1 MTPECILQTAFL
13 KQKNCVF
20 LLLASKKRDCYD
32 RSGWCSHCF
41 CHLGPPESLRTW
53 NLRKNSTPMQKKKK
67 KLNMIVNFWC
77 ATTEP
82 TMKTSFTE
90 TVRCGW
96 KLVSGS
102 CLKVYKNGVQRTSAH
117 WALPSQ
123 FKAFNYLESSTHI
136 YIYLFGRYFDKSD
149 KESKPQ

>member
-1 MTPECILQTAFL
+1 
-13 KQKNCVF
+13 
-20 LLLASKKRDCYD
+20 
-32 RSGWCSHCF
+32 
-41 CHLGPPESLRTW
+41 
-53 NLRKNSTPMQKKKK
+53 
-67 KLNMIVNFWC
+67 MIVNFWC
-77 ATTEP
+77 APTEP

-102 CLKVYKNGVQRTSAH
+102 CLNVYKNGVQRTSAH

-149 KESKPQ
+149 KESKPQKIKEKLSRKKSSNSVSDPTWHQRHKFASAWSTTEVSGKESRRSLSLELSSLGSSTKHHYSEKHVYA